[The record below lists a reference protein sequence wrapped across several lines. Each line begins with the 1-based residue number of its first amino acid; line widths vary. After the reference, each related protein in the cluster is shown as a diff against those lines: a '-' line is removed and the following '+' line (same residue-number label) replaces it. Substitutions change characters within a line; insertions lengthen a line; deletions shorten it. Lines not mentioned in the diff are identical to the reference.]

1 MKIDQ
6 PNIQVGIMFANK
18 IEFQLNGTFK
28 DPFGNIVSDFHGTI
42 IQESGVIT
50 LNNNPITLPISFQP
64 TNIESCNFDLL
75 NVTIGINFHWE
86 RNENQKF
93 KGTLKF
99 INEGAHLTA
108 INQLPLELYLQS
120 VISSEMNSNSPEELL
135 KAHAVISRSWLL
147 AQREKQK
154 ELNGAK
160 QIRNCETGERIE
172 WWDREDHLN
181 FDVCADDHCQ
191 RYQGISN
198 ASTPQ
203 VIKALATTNGEV
215 LTFNGKICDARFSK
229 CCGGVTE
236 IFESAW
242 EKAEHPYLAKVI
254 DAPVSNEASPI
265 EIKTEEQ
272 AKAWIMQGSERSF
285 CNTTDKKVLGTVL
298 NNYDLETP
306 DFYRWRVDYST
317 EEVSELIAKRL
328 GYSFGTIN
336 DLIPV
341 ERGVSGRITKLKIV
355 GTERTEIIGKELL
368 IRKALSESH
377 LYSSAF
383 VVEKTDKGF
392 TLYGAGWGHGVGLCQ
407 IGAAV
412 MATKGYSYK
421 EILNHYFPGSTLTK
435 LY

>member
-6 PNIQVGIMFANK
+6 PNIQVGIMFANT
-18 IEFQLNGTFK
+18 IEFQLNGEFK
-28 DPFGNIVSDFHGTI
+28 DSLGNLIKDFHGTI
-42 IQESGVIT
+42 KREKSGAVT
-50 LNNNPITLPISFQP
+50 LNGEPTTIPLSFEPVDIQH
-64 TNIESCNFDLL
+64 SDFDLL

-99 INEGAHLTA
+99 IDEGSHLTA
-108 INQLPLELYLQS
+108 VNELPLELYLQS
-120 VISSEMNSNSPEELL
+120 VISSEMSANSPEELL

-160 QIRNCETGERIE
+160 QIRNSEKGERIE

-203 VIKALATTNGEV
+203 VIKALATTHGEV

-229 CCGGVTE
+229 CCGGITE
-236 IFESAW
+236 LFESAW
-242 EKAEHPYLAKVI
+242 EEAEHPYLAKVI
-254 DAPVSNEASPI
+254 DSPMGEASPI
-265 EIKTEEQ
+265 KIESEEQ
-272 AKAWIMQGSERSF
+272 AKEWIMQGSKDSF
-285 CNTTDKKVLGTVL
+285 CNTTDKNILGTVL

-306 DFYRWRVDYST
+306 DFYRWRVDYTT
-317 EEVSELIAKRL
+317 EQLSNLIAKRL
-328 GYSFGTIN
+328 GYSFGTIK
-336 DLIPV
+336 DLIPI
-341 ERGVSGRITKLKIV
+341 ERGVSGRLTKLKIV
-355 GTERTEIIGKELL
+355 GTERTEVIGKELL

-383 VVEKTDKGF
+383 IIEQNKQGF
-392 TLYGAGWGHGVGLCQ
+392 TLHGAGWGHGVGLCQ

-412 MATKGYSYK
+412 MASKGYSYQQ
-421 EILNHYFPGSTLTK
+421 ILAHYFPGSTLTE